1 MRTRWRIV
9 LPVVGLLLLVGET
22 YHSVRT
28 NREVQRSPSRYFWWS
43 FLRLDSDPLNKHP
56 QFATP
61 CKPGEENCVSWDLP
75 NMWVDP
81 GWFTRALMVSAL
93 PALLVSVSIASGLGR
108 LGINQIW
115 SFMIS
120 MPLLLSAW

>member
-1 MRTRWRIV
+1 
-9 LPVVGLLLLVGET
+9 
-22 YHSVRT
+22 
-28 NREVQRSPSRYFWWS
+28 
-43 FLRLDSDPLNKHP
+43 
-56 QFATP
+56 
-61 CKPGEENCVSWDLP
+61 
-75 NMWVDP
+75 MWVDP

-120 MPLLLSAW
+120 MPLLLSAWCYLLGWPVDRWAFKHIPKQTVIRTG